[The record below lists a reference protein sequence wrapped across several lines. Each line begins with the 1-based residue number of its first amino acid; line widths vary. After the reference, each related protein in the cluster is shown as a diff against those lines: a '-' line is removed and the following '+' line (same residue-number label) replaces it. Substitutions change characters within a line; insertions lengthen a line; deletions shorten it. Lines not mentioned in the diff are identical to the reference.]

1 MTTAREA
8 SGRLTLDAVR
18 KAVEEFM
25 GHQRR
30 APRSYPAVVGLWLL
44 FCLYFAPFVTFPL
57 VQRMPMESWIWLA
70 PMLSVFFPAFVFLL
84 GLAPIN
90 NWYVR
95 RGDEYYAR
103 AWSAVDIPEAVDAR
117 YVIED
122 DGFAMYTD
130 RGRFMAYWPSIS
142 TLARVSE
149 GWLVVSDLSTYLVP
163 STAFPD
169 EKTQEDFVAAVL
181 ARVDA
186 KAVARSK
193 DAREFAGLE
202 KPGETPAA

>member
-1 MTTAREA
+1 MATAKEV
-8 SGRLTLDAVR
+8 SGQLTLDAAR
-18 KAVEEFM
+18 KTVEDFM

-30 APRSYPAVVGLWLL
+30 APRSYLAVVGLWLL

-70 PMLSVFFPAFVFLL
+70 PMLSVFFPAIAFLV
-84 GLAPIN
+84 GLVPIN

-95 RGDEYYAR
+95 RGDDNYGR
-103 AWSAVDIPEAVDAR
+103 AWIPEAVDAR
-117 YVIED
+117 YVIEE

-149 GWLVVSDLSTYLVP
+149 GWLVVSDLSTYQVP

-169 EKTQEDFVAAVL
+169 EKTEEDFVAAVL
-181 ARVDA
+181 TRVQA
-186 KAVARSK
+186 KAVARSEE
-193 DAREFAGLE
+193 ARAFAGLE
-202 KPGETPAA
+202 KPNEPPAA

>member
-1 MTTAREA
+1 MATAKEA
-8 SGRLTLDAVR
+8 SGRLTLDAAR

-30 APRSYPAVVGLWLL
+30 APRSYLAVVGLWLL
-44 FCLYFAPFVTFPL
+44 FCLYFAPFVTFPI

-70 PMLSVFFPAFVFLL
+70 PMLSVFFPAIAFLV
-84 GLAPIN
+84 GLVPIN

-95 RGDEYYAR
+95 RGDDNYAR
-103 AWSAVDIPEAVDAR
+103 AWSEVDIPEAVEAR
-117 YVIED
+117 YTIEEE
-122 DGFAMYTD
+122 GFTMATE
-130 RGRFMAYWPSIS
+130 RGRFTAYWPSIS

-169 EKTQEDFVAAVL
+169 EKTQKDFVATVL
-181 ARVDA
+181 ARLVA
-186 KAVARSK
+186 KAVARSE
-193 DAREFAGLE
+193 DARAFAGVE
-202 KPGETPAA
+202 KPGEPPAA